1 MMPLGGFFT
10 SGQKCADV
18 NYQQTPWAPEE
29 IIDYSG
35 GSAAW
40 NPAVHA
46 GPITASSLWSPV
58 ATFAS
63 WNSSTA
69 LHTVPEMP
77 ADSGAQ
83 NFVAGTNGLMG
94 FFFPVAMVSSTTN
107 IPSAN
112 SVQHPVQS
120 STQGVG
126 RSRGTKADAELR
138 YSDRSRAASCT
149 NSSVRGRVQTL
160 AFDTCGCL
168 QVEKEL
174 VSASESD
181 QVAIAHELRGS
192 VRMAALHPHAYLV
205 LKKVV
210 EILPLDSLSFA
221 IEELV
226 GHGLEIAK
234 SRHGSLVMVQLLK
247 RCQDALDQRILQ
259 LVSAMVME
267 LAQQAPSLSRHEFGH
282 QVMSTV
288 FDHGSNE
295 DRSLLLAGLK
305 GHLARLSRNC
315 SGSRIVQKAFE
326 RPAVAEREAMA
337 DEFVRDSCELV
348 LLAQHRFGRHIVKML
363 SNSSERYG
371 QDVRTVIADSSC
383 ELRATKYGARLLTE
397 LERAVQQTEL
407 ERQQAERK
415 QAELERKQVQLHKP
429 VGRWADEED
438 DDAEFMFPLH
448 I

>member
-10 SGQKCADV
+10 SGQKCADA
-18 NYQQTPWAPEE
+18 NYQQTPWATED
-29 IIDYSG
+29 IIDYSS

-58 ATFAS
+58 TTFAA
-63 WNSSTA
+63 WNSSAA
-69 LHTVPEMP
+69 LHTVQEMP
-77 ADSGAQ
+77 ADSEAQ
-83 NFVAGTNGLMG
+83 NFVAGTDALMG
-94 FFFPVAMVSSTTN
+94 FFFPVAVVSSV
-107 IPSAN
+107 N
-112 SVQHPVQS
+112 SVPHPVQT
-120 STQGVG
+120 STRGVG
-126 RSRGTKADAELR
+126 RPRGTKADAELR
-138 YSDRSRAASCT
+138 YSNSSRLASSA
-149 NSSVRGRVQTL
+149 NSSVHGRVQTL

-174 VSASESD
+174 ISASESD
-181 QVAIAHELRGS
+181 QVALARELRGS

-205 LKKVV
+205 LKKLV

-247 RCQDALDQRILQ
+247 RCQDVMDHRFLQ
-259 LVSAMVME
+259 LVSTMVIE

-295 DRSLLLAGLK
+295 DRSQLLAGLK

-326 RPAVAEREAMA
+326 RRSVAEREAMA
-337 DEFVRDSCELV
+337 EEFVRDSRELV

-371 QDVRTVIADSSC
+371 QDVRTVIAESSC

-397 LERAVQQTEL
+397 LERAVQHTEL
-407 ERQQAERK
+407 EKQQAERK
-415 QAELERKQVQLHKP
+415 QVQLRKP